1 VNIICKTK
9 KLNTIRGEVIKV
21 DKRHSYLLGLA
32 LLGSTVSAPT
42 LAADSLA
49 EALSSG
55 KAYGNFRLRYETVE
69 QNNARDDAEALT
81 LRSRIGYKTGSIG
94 GFSALVEFEDNRVV
108 AGVEDY
114 SVPVTGFNGS
124 DFSVIADP
132 SVTELDQAYL
142 QYKNDVVTAKLG
154 AQVLTLDNHRFIG
167 HVGWRQDRQTFDA
180 LSLKFTPNK
189 KFDIT
194 LANLYKRNRIFA
206 EAGDIESND
215 NLFNISYKTGVG
227 KLTGY
232 AYLLE
237 VDSTG
242 ATLDTVGARFAGAAK
257 SGSNKF
263 LYEVELAE
271 QDAENGTTKNDTD
284 YSLVSLGFVTSGVT
298 FKVGQEVLGSDN
310 GAVGFAT
317 PLATLHKFNG
327 WADVFLNTPA
337 SGLEDTFFLVSSK
350 LGPGKVTAV
359 YHDFSADEGS
369 VGDHGSEVDIAY
381 GMKFGKNYFGGIKYA
396 DYSAD
401 NTGVDTEKLAV
412 WLGAKF

>member
-1 VNIICKTK
+1 
-9 KLNTIRGEVIKV
+9 V

-32 LLGSTVSAPT
+32 LLGSTISAPT

-55 KAYGNFRLRYETVE
+55 KAYGNLRLRYESVE
-69 QNNARDDAEALT
+69 QNNAREDADALT
-81 LRSRIGYKTGSIG
+81 LRTRIGYKTGSIG

-108 AGVEDY
+108 GGVEDY
-114 SVPVTGFNGS
+114 SVPVTGFNGTQY
-124 DFSVIADP
+124 SVIADP
-132 SVTELDQAYL
+132 ETTELDQAYL
-142 QYKNDVVTAKLG
+142 QYKSDVVTAKLG

-180 LSLKFTPNK
+180 LSLKFTPSK
-189 KFDIT
+189 KVDIT

-206 EAGDIESND
+206 EDGDIESND

-237 VDSTG
+237 DESGSSEG
-242 ATLDTVGARFAGAAK
+242 ATRDTVGVRFAGAKK

-263 LYEVELAE
+263 LYELEFADQE
-271 QDAENGTTKNDTD
+271 FENGAGTTTLDTD
-284 YSLVSLGFVTSGVT
+284 YTLASFGFVTSGVT
-298 FKVGQEVLGSDN
+298 FKVGYEVLGSDN
-310 GAVGFAT
+310 GTGGFAT

-327 WADVFLNTPA
+327 WADIFLGTPA
-337 SGLEDTFFLVSSK
+337 TGLEDTYFLVSSK
-350 LGPGKVTAV
+350 VGPGKVTAV
-359 YHDFSADEGS
+359 YHDFAADEGS
-369 VGDHGSEVDIAY
+369 AGDHGSEFDLAY

-401 NTGVDTEKLAV
+401 NTGVDTEKLALWV
-412 WLGAKF
+412 GTKF